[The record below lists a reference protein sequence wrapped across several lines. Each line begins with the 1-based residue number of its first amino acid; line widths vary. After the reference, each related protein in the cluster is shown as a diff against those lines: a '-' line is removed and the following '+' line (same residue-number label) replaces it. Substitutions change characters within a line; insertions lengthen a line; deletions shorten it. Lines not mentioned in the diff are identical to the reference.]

1 MSDLKVTDRRWW
13 ARGEADPA
21 ATEEQSLRAVRR
33 ATVVFAGLMIA
44 VASTT
49 SYCVI
54 VLPNVR
60 IIPIALGI
68 FGYTYGSLLGIFF
81 CGMLTRTRGRDVT
94 NPLAMLAGFLFVAV
108 ISNLPNDI
116 AKIFGTQLYVPPKW
130 LPIMEFPW
138 WICCGTIVTFLVAV
152 SFRAEREHFP
162 PA

>member
-1 MSDLKVTDRRWW
+1 MEHAKLAGSVPGVLLF
-13 ARGEADPA
+13 PLSLA
-21 ATEEQSLRAVRR
+21 A
-33 ATVVFAGLMIA
+33 
-44 VASTT
+44 
-49 SYCVI
+49 
-54 VLPNVR
+54 
-60 IIPIALGI
+60 
-68 FGYTYGSLLGIFF
+68 
-81 CGMLTRTRGRDVT
+81 GMA
-94 NPLAMLAGFLFVAV
+94 LAMLAGFLFVAV